1 MTRRKND
8 ELLGALDEIA
18 LELERVDNIYD
29 TVPLLNVVANL
40 RYYLSVDSLSFI
52 IYPWL
57 YSFEGKIV

>member
-40 RYYLSVDSLSFI
+40 RYYLSVDLLSFI